1 MDKRRPTVQMLGR
14 FQPWHRG
21 HSELFKR
28 AHAKTGQVVIMVRDT
43 GEGYHNRRQM
53 IDEITSLGFN
63 LDKDFMVM
71 DVPNIT
77 NITYG
82 RDVGYSIE
90 QETFDKEIEQI
101 SATEIRKKMK

>member
-14 FQPWHRG
+14 FQPWHKG
-21 HSELFKR
+21 HNELFKR

-43 GEGYHNRRQM
+43 GEKYHDRQQM
-53 IDEITSLGFN
+53 IDELNSLGFE
-63 LDKDFMVM
+63 LDKDFMIM

-82 RDVGYSIE
+82 RDLGYVIE
-90 QETFDKEIEQI
+90 KETFDKQIEKI
-101 SATEIRKKMK
+101 SATEIRKNL